1 MNRIKSIIH
10 FLPFLGIVFAFM
22 YFYKTMNIS
31 LDLKYLKKSS
41 LIISLFLLMI
51 VFFYR
56 AILWHLLL
64 DRFNINVRFVVSIE
78 SRFKPILL
86 KYIPGKIWVLI
97 GAANI
102 IAKSGY
108 SLSYCSF
115 ISIFYQIIM
124 IMSGVFVGIL
134 GILYFNFYNLS
145 LYFTCFLLIAFIGL
159 LFYFSRPHVFFKKK
173 CKYIPKRFNLLFN
186 RRKIPPVAD
195 LIFFCIL
202 QWLLLGVAYWF
213 FIRAISGSIGLMP
226 ILLQPLANNIGII
239 ATFAPSGLG
248 VREGVMIGYLYL
260 AGETVN
266 SASNIAIASRIW
278 FFFVEI
284 IVFLIGLV
292 LKKCLSV
299 IKNNNFVKGY
309 LE

>member
-1 MNRIKSIIH
+1 
-10 FLPFLGIVFAFM
+10 
-22 YFYKTMNIS
+22 
-31 LDLKYLKKSS
+31 
-41 LIISLFLLMI
+41 
-51 VFFYR
+51 
-56 AILWHLLL
+56 
-64 DRFNINVRFVVSIE
+64 
-78 SRFKPILL
+78 
-86 KYIPGKIWVLI
+86 
-97 GAANI
+97 
-102 IAKSGY
+102 
-108 SLSYCSF
+108 
-115 ISIFYQIIM
+115 
-124 IMSGVFVGIL
+124 
-134 GILYFNFYNLS
+134 
-145 LYFTCFLLIAFIGL
+145 
-159 LFYFSRPHVFFKKK
+159 
-173 CKYIPKRFNLLFN
+173 
-186 RRKIPPVAD
+186 
-195 LIFFCIL
+195 
-202 QWLLLGVAYWF
+202 
-213 FIRAISGSIGLMP
+213 MP